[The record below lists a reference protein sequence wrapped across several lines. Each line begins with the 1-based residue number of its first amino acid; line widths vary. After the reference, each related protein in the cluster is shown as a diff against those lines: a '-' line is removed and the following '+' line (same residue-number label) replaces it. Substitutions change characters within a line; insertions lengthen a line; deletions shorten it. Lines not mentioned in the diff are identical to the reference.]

1 MFFHERLRSIEN
13 RSHWVLEQA
22 GTALVPPAR
31 FPVRTAFIQT
41 TPASEVAFDAGFG
54 DFSEFN
60 RRFRRFTG
68 ATPVVFRPR

>member
-1 MFFHERLRSIEN
+1 M
-13 RSHWVLEQA
+13 LEQA

-68 ATPVVFRPR
+68 ATPVVFRHR